1 MEIYR
6 DKYISY
12 FYEEE
17 NSLIVFYWSKDT
29 EYMSDEDYKK
39 LMLKG
44 LNFIKKYNP
53 KFLINNSV
61 KKEYITSVEIQVW
74 IAKNVLSK
82 IFQNGVI
89 KFAVIESEDII
100 IQVSTEQAAEED
112 KKRKYGVMF
121 FEKEE
126 EAREWFKK

>member
-44 LNFIKKYNP
+44 LSFAKKYNP
-53 KFLINNSV
+53 KYVINNTIE
-61 KKEYITSVEIQVW
+61 KKYITTVENQEW

-100 IQVSTEQAAEED
+100 IQISTEQATEEHEEP
-112 KKRKYGVMF
+112 KYSVMF